1 MPSTPS
7 ASETTSCDGEF
18 GSPLEAAA
26 ARAAEDPSNE
36 AALAEIFIAMYEPIV
51 RFMQARIQDPST
63 AEDLTQETFVKVVQ
77 KIDGYDGRGIRAWV
91 FAIARNVYNDYF
103 RPMRNRGFEKPTSDF
118 WQLDY
123 PSPEMGPDEQAEW
136 KELGEAI
143 RKKLDKLSDDQHLVL
158 ALRITSGHTT
168 AETAEIMGR
177 PVGTIRVLQY
187 RALAKLRALMPER
200 DSNLA
205 AYLLSTADNP
215 RDDGRA
221 TPVMLREKNNAGSR
235 G

>member
-7 ASETTSCDGEF
+7 ASKTTSCDGEF

-26 ARAAEDPSNE
+26 ARAAKDPSNK
-36 AALAEIFIAMYEPIV
+36 AALAEVFGVMYEPIV
-51 RFMQARIQDPST
+51 RFMNARIQDPST
-63 AEDLTQETFVKVVQ
+63 AEDLAQETFVKVVQ
-77 KIDGYDGRGIRAWV
+77 KIDSYDGHGIRAWV

-123 PSPEMGPDEQAEW
+123 PSTEMGPEERAEW
-136 KELGEAI
+136 NELGEAI
-143 RKKLDKLSDDQHLVL
+143 RRKLDKLSDDQQLVL

-168 AETAEIMGR
+168 AETAEIMGK

-187 RALAKLRALMPER
+187 RALARLRTLMPER
-200 DSNLA
+200 DSTLA
-205 AYLLSTADNP
+205 AYLLSAADGP

-221 TPVMLREKNNAGSR
+221 TPVMLREKNDAGSK